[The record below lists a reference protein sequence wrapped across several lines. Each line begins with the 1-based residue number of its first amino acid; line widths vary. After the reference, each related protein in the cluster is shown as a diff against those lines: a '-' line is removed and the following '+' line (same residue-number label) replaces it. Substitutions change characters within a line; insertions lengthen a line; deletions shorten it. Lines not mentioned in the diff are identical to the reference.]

1 MRFTIKRDE
10 FLKGLM
16 TASRAVNSK
25 MVADPVLTNLKIE
38 LDERGLFIT
47 GSNNELT
54 IKSFTP
60 YSKNDAEIIR
70 NYKEGIALINS
81 KIITEIARKMD
92 SEEISLEIID
102 TIIAIISD
110 NKSEY
115 RINCVK
121 PEDYP
126 DLDLDPSGV
135 KLTLSRNDFSAIV
148 SQTAFA
154 ASIKEQRPILTALN
168 LEASEGLLTA
178 IATDAARMARKQIQ
192 ISSDISF
199 IANIPAKTMIEI
211 DHLLEDASTIDI
223 DISEKKAL
231 FTFGGTVILTRMI
244 GGEYPNTKNIVPKL
258 TNYSLEVKT
267 SEFVKAVERANILSV
282 DRENVVDLHMTPDS
296 VEISAKSSQIG
307 SAVEKIEMFKFDG
320 DNLQISFN
328 SEFVLSAIRS
338 FGSEDVVF
346 EFVGEMKPFVVKN
359 PADDSVIQIV
369 TPVRTY

>member
-10 FLKGLM
+10 FLKGL
-16 TASRAVNSK
+16 TIASRAVNSK

-38 LDERGLFIT
+38 LNEAGLYIT

-54 IKSFTP
+54 IRSFTP
-60 YSKNDAEIIR
+60 YSKNDNEIIR
-70 NYKEGIALINS
+70 NYKEGVALINC
-81 KIITEIARKMD
+81 KIITEIARKME
-92 SEEISLEIID
+92 SEEITLEIID
-102 TIIAIISD
+102 SIIAIVSD

-121 PEDYP
+121 AEEYP
-126 DLDLDPSGV
+126 DLDLEQSGV
-135 KLTLSRNDFSAIV
+135 KLTVSRNDFSSIV

-168 LEASEGLLTA
+168 LEASEGYLTA
-178 IATDAARMARKQIQ
+178 IATDAARMAKKQVE
-192 ISSDISF
+192 ISPEVSF
-199 IANIPAKTMIEI
+199 VANIPAKTMIEI
-211 DHLLEDASTIDI
+211 DHLLEDATTIDM

-244 GGEYPNTKNIVPKL
+244 GGEYPNTKNIIPKM
-258 TNYSLEVKT
+258 TNYSLEVKA

-282 DRENVVDLHMTPDS
+282 DRENVVDLLMTPDS

-307 SAVEKIEMFKFDG
+307 SAVEKIDVFKFEG

-338 FGSEDVVF
+338 FGSEDVIF

-359 PADDSVIQIV
+359 PSDDSVIQII